1 MKKPINKSKQNDFRR
16 NQVNKNS
23 LGERKMNQDV
33 PIKSLFVIGLII
45 VLLLSATF
53 IVNIKT
59 VSGSEVGVKE
69 TWQGVATDPL
79 PAGTYIVNR
88 FTTNIYRY
96 DMTSRVFVMNDTPPT
111 QGEVGHGRDYDAY
124 LVQSQ
129 DQQDMHI
136 NLSVRWRFD
145 QASIINIHKTFH
157 AHIKSADPNII
168 EERLLRNTVQLVV
181 KNHATKMKATE
192 AYSGE
197 GLVRL
202 QTEIEK
208 DLSSPEGELRKQGII
223 VENFVIEKIGL
234 DPKYTEEIKARQI
247 AQQKQLRAVEE
258 TKAAE
263 ADAIRVKAVAQADLN
278 KAVVEAERDKQVA
291 KLKAEQE
298 AARTLTAAE
307 AQKQQTIL
315 SAEAEAQR
323 LKISSEAEK
332 AAAQNR
338 AEAILAEGRA
348 KAEAQKLL
356 YSAYDGVGG
365 QTFAQVEISRNMGT
379 AFQNFNGFLPQN
391 MSFTSLSGDFLGAVR
406 AGLTSPSRPP
416 AVQSK

>member
-1 MKKPINKSKQNDFRR
+1 MSQFPVKLAIS
-16 NQVNKNS
+16 
-23 LGERKMNQDV
+23 G
-33 PIKSLFVIGLII
+33 VIGVG
-45 VLLLSATF
+45 VLLGVVAL
-53 IVNIKT
+53 VDLET
-59 VSGSEVGVKE
+59 VAGSEVGVKE
-69 TWQGVATDPL
+69 TWSGVDPNPL
-79 PAGTYIVNR
+79 PPGTYSRNR
-88 FTTNIYRY
+88 ITTNIYRY

-111 QGEVGHGRDYDAY
+111 ARESGHGRDYDAY

-145 QASIINIHKTFH
+145 QPSIVNVHKNYH
-157 AHIKSADPNII
+157 AHMDAADPNII

-181 KNHATKMKATE
+181 KNHATKMKATD

-197 GLVRL
+197 GLVKL
-202 QTEIEK
+202 QTEIEQ
-208 DLSSPEGELRKQGII
+208 DLASPDSELRKQGII

-234 DPKYTEEIKARQI
+234 DPKYAEEIKARQI
-247 AQQKQLRAVEE
+247 AQQKKLRADEE

-263 ADAIRVKAVAQADLN
+263 ADALRVRAVAQADLN

-298 AARTLTAAE
+298 AAAKLTAAE

-315 SAEAEAQR
+315 AAQAEAER
-323 LKISSEAEK
+323 LKIASEAEK
-332 AAAQNR
+332 AAAENR
-338 AEAILAEGRA
+338 ASAVLAEGRA

-356 YSAYDGVGG
+356 YAAYEGIGG
-365 QTFAQVEISRNMGT
+365 QTFAQIEISRNMGS

-391 MSFTSLSGDFLGAVR
+391 MSFTSLSGDFMGAIRTALGQPSAR
-406 AGLTSPSRPP
+406 PNTPFNTSTTAP
-416 AVQSK
+416 ATLPVTK